1 MQKRKKNR
9 SKSKTSR
16 SNGGRWQ
23 RRRYPTHESSNF
35 AIGKKRTALKL
46 DRHFA
51 VASESNLGGGFA
63 NSHGLTRPSRTL
75 HLFGDPEKLRRSRA
89 DSNIA
94 QESLG

>member
-1 MQKRKKNR
+1 MQKRKKNH

-23 RRRYPTHESSNF
+23 RRRYPTQESSDF
-35 AIGKKRTALKL
+35 TTTGKKERRSNWT
-46 DRHFA
+46 A
-51 VASESNLGGGFA
+51 VAFESNLGGGFA

-89 DSNIA
+89 DSNSIA
-94 QESLG
+94 QDSLG